1 MEQIRKEVEI
11 WFWREMTRI
20 LWTDKLT
27 NKIILEKVE
36 AERQLL
42 TNIKR
47 QWRFVGRELKRKG
60 GIE

>member
-1 MEQIRKEVEI
+1 MEQIRKAVEI
-11 WFWREMTRI
+11 WFWREMKRI

-27 NKIILEKVE
+27 NKVILEKVE

-47 QWRFVGRELKRKG
+47 QWRFVGHELKRKG
-60 GIE
+60 GIA